1 VTVGQ
6 RHGDLVVVSQGLKEG
21 ERVVINGQLGVT
33 PGGKV
38 QITASG
44 SKKDPAAA
52 SPSGAKS

>member
-6 RHGDLVVVSQGLKEG
+6 RHGDLVVIVQGLKEG

-38 QITASG
+38 RIAT
-44 SKKDPAAA
+44 
-52 SPSGAKS
+52 AKSSKNLMPSQSTAKS